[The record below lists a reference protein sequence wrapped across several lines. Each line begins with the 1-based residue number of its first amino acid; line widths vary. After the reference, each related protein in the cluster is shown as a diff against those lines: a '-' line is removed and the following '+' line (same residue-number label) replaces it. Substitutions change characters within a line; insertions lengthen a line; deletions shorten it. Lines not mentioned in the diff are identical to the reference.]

1 MISVSENF
9 LVESECF
16 FLQNKICPFLA
27 QGICIYVGH
36 SFLWNTVGP
45 TPASHCCCW
54 KWWQETS
61 LKLPKCMCY
70 WPVAH
75 FYDVFVVIGENTR
88 KISKP
93 SCFYLEDLKNRGG
106 GRIMVCNATFNNIS
120 VISWW
125 SVLLVEE
132 TRVSRENRRP
142 VESHW
147 QSLSHNVVSSTPR
160 LRGIGTQNVSGD
172 RHWRHIGSC
181 KSNYYTITATMLHK
195 SITWYVL

>member
-9 LVESECF
+9 LVESEW
-16 FLQNKICPFLA
+16 FLFYQNKICPFLA

-106 GRIMVCNATFNNIS
+106 GVG
-120 VISWW
+120 
-125 SVLLVEE
+125 L
-132 TRVSRENRRP
+132 
-142 VESHW
+142 
-147 QSLSHNVVSSTPR
+147 
-160 LRGIGTQNVSGD
+160 
-172 RHWRHIGSC
+172 
-181 KSNYYTITATMLHK
+181 
-195 SITWYVL
+195 WYVMPLSTIFQLYHGGQFYWWRKPECLEKTADLSKVTDKVYHIMLYQVHPV